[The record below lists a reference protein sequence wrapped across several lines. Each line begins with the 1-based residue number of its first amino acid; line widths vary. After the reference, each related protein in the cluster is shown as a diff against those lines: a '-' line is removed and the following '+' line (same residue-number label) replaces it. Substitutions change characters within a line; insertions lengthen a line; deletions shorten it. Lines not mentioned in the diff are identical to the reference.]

1 MTQASSSSSFSQDST
16 KAGGAHVAQTLAQ
29 KIIAKAAGVS
39 SVRVGEVLNCA
50 VDLAMFHDSSGP
62 RRLEPMLRELDA
74 KIWDPQK
81 VVLVMD
87 HYVPERDEDS
97 KKILKITRD
106 VAQQW
111 KLPHVIDSQGICH
124 VVLPERGHLKPGMFC
139 VGGDSHSPTGGAF
152 GCYMFGIGATEML
165 GVVVTGQIWIQV
177 PRTIEMHWT
186 GRLARGL
193 MAKDMMLH
201 MIAQRGLNGGEYQAI
216 EFTGPTIQALSMR
229 ERMTLS
235 NLSAEMG
242 AQAGLVAADQVT
254 LEYLREVGVQ
264 EKLLEGFEVWSSD
277 INSIQERHVFSASE
291 LAPQVAAPHSPAN
304 TKSVGAYSDVAV
316 DIAYIGACTGAK
328 LDDLRAAA
336 EVLKGQRIHAG
347 TRLMVAPASAKD
359 QRIAQEEGVM
369 QVLIDAGAQI
379 LPNSC
384 GACAG
389 YGASFE
395 DNMTVI
401 SSTARNFKARMG
413 PASVQVYLGSPYT
426 VAASAIRGK
435 ITDVREMLS

>member
-1 MTQASSSSSFSQDST
+1 MSAPIVQDQST
-16 KAGGAHVAQTLAQ
+16 PKGQSLAQ
-29 KIIAKAAGVS
+29 KIIAKAAGVAS
-39 SVRVGEVLNCA
+39 LRVGEIVNCA

-62 RRLEPMLRELDA
+62 RRLEPMLKELNA

-87 HYVPERDEDS
+87 HYVPEQDADS
-97 KKILKITRD
+97 RKILQITRD
-106 VAQQW
+106 VAREW

-165 GVVVTGQIWIQV
+165 GVVVTGEIWLQV
-177 PRTIEMHWT
+177 PKTIELNWT
-186 GRLARGL
+186 GQLAPGV

-201 MIAQRGLNGGEYQAI
+201 MIAQMGLNGGAYQAL
-216 EFTGPTIQALSMR
+216 EFTGDTVKRLSMR

-242 AQAGLVAADQVT
+242 AQAGLVGADEVT
-254 LEYLREVGVQ
+254 LDYLRQAGVSEEEIQ
-264 EKLLEGFEVWSSD
+264 TLPLWSSD
-277 INSIQERHVFSASE
+277 EGSADVRHCYDAST

-304 TKSVGAYSDVAV
+304 TKSVVDYKDVSV

-336 EVLKGQRIHAG
+336 SVLKGQRIHNN
-347 TRLMVAPASAKD
+347 TRLMVAPASAHD

-369 QVLIDAGAQI
+369 QILIDAGAQV

-389 YGASFE
+389 YGATFE
-395 DNMTVI
+395 ENMTVI

-413 PASVQVYLGSPYT
+413 PASVQVFLGSPYT
-426 VAASAIRGK
+426 VAASAVRGK

>member
-1 MTQASSSSSFSQDST
+1 MIQSSSTQSFAQGHGT
-16 KAGGAHVAQTLAQ
+16 KGGAQVAQTLAQ
-29 KIIAKAAGVS
+29 KIISRAAGVP
-39 SVRVGEVLNCA
+39 SVQVGQVLNCA

-62 RRLEPMLRELDA
+62 RRLEPMLKELDA

-97 KKILKITRD
+97 RKILQITRQ
-106 VAQQW
+106 VAKQW
-111 KLPHVIDSQGICH
+111 NLPHVIDSQGICH

-165 GVVVTGQIWIQV
+165 GVVVTGEIWIQV
-177 PRTIEMHWT
+177 PKTIEMNWT
-186 GRLARGL
+186 GRLGRGV

-201 MIAQRGLNGGEYQAI
+201 MIAQRGLNGGEYQAM
-216 EFTGPTIQALSMR
+216 EFTGQTIQALSMR

-254 LEYLREVGVQ
+254 LEYLREAGVQ
-264 EKLLEGFEVWSSD
+264 EAQLEGFEFWCSDLNSS
-277 INSIQERHVFSASE
+277 QERECFNASE

-304 TKSVGAYSDVAV
+304 TKPVDAYSDVAI

-336 EVLKGQRIHAG
+336 EVLKGQRIHAS

-369 QVLIDAGAQI
+369 QVLIDAGAEV

-395 DNMTVI
+395 ENMTVI

-413 PASVQVYLGSPYT
+413 PASVQVYLASPYT
-426 VAASAIRGK
+426 VAASSIRGR

>member
-1 MTQASSSSSFSQDST
+1 MSAPIVQDQST
-16 KAGGAHVAQTLAQ
+16 PKGQSLAQ

-39 SVRVGEVLNCA
+39 SLRVGEIVNCA

-62 RRLEPMLRELDA
+62 RRLEPMLKELNA

-87 HYVPERDEDS
+87 HYVPEQDADS
-97 KKILKITRD
+97 RKILQITRD
-106 VAQQW
+106 VAREW

-165 GVVVTGQIWIQV
+165 GVVVTGEIWLQV
-177 PRTIEMHWT
+177 PKTIELNWT
-186 GRLARGL
+186 GQLAPGV

-201 MIAQRGLNGGEYQAI
+201 MIAQMGLNGGAYQAL
-216 EFTGPTIQALSMR
+216 EFTGDTVKRLSMR

-242 AQAGLVAADQVT
+242 AQAGLVGADEVT
-254 LEYLREVGVQ
+254 LDYLRQAGVSEEAIQ
-264 EKLLEGFEVWSSD
+264 TLPLWSSD
-277 INSIQERHVFSASE
+277 EGSADVRHCYDASA

-304 TKSVGAYSDVAV
+304 TKSVVDYKDVSV

-336 EVLKGQRIHAG
+336 SVLKGQRIHNN
-347 TRLMVAPASAKD
+347 TRLMVAPASAHD

-369 QVLIDAGAQI
+369 QILIDAGAQV

-389 YGASFE
+389 YGATFE
-395 DNMTVI
+395 ENMTVI

-413 PASVQVYLGSPYT
+413 PASVQVFLGSPYT
-426 VAASAIRGK
+426 VAASALRGK